1 MEQTNLI
8 PFNGDKIRRIWHDN
22 QWYFSVVDLIE
33 VLTESPNPRNY
44 WSMLKRKENQLYTIC
59 VQLPLPAKDGKNYKT
74 DCTNTEGVL
83 RVIQSVQSPKAEPI
97 KLWLAQT
104 GKERLEE
111 IEDPEIGLERL
122 TELYRIKGYD
132 EEWIDTRLKTIG
144 IRKELTE
151 EWKKRGVKE
160 GQEYAILTAE
170 IARTTFGLT
179 PSEHKKLKGL
189 EKENLRDHMTNLE
202 LLFTALG
209 EEFTKTYAIKEDAQG
224 FEENQTAATKG
235 GDLAGE
241 MRRNAEKKGMQVVSR
256 ANFLDRLKESDN
268 TAPLPPDSIEK

>member
-8 PFNGDKIRRIWHDN
+8 PFNGDKIRRIWHDE
-22 QWYFSVVDLIE
+22 QWYFSVVDLVE
-33 VLTESPNPRNY
+33 VLTESVNPSNY
-44 WSMLKRKENQLYTIC
+44 WNMLKKREPQLYTIC
-59 VQLPLPAKDGKNYKT
+59 VKLKFIAVDGKMRPT

-111 IEDPEIGLERL
+111 IQDPEIGLERL

-209 EEFTKTYAIKEDAQG
+209 EEFTKNFATKEDAQG
-224 FEENQTAATKG
+224 FEENQYAATKG

-241 MRRNAEKKGMQVVSR
+241 MRRNAEKKGMQVVSN
-256 ANFLDRLKESDN
+256 ANFLNRIKDDN
-268 TAPLPPDSIEK
+268 TPPLPPDSTEK

>member
-8 PFNGDKIRRIWHDN
+8 PFNGDKIRRIWHDE
-22 QWYFSVVDLIE
+22 QWYFSVVDLVE
-33 VLTESPNPRNY
+33 VLTESVNPSNY
-44 WSMLKRKENQLYTIC
+44 WNMLKKREPQLYTIC
-59 VQLPLPAKDGKNYKT
+59 VKLKFIAVDGKMRPT

-111 IEDPEIGLERL
+111 IQDPEIGLERL

-160 GQEYAILTAE
+160 GQEYSILTAE

-209 EEFTKTYAIKEDAQG
+209 EEFTKNFATKEDAQG
-224 FEENQTAATKG
+224 FEENQYAATKG

-241 MRRNAEKKGMQVVSR
+241 MRRNAEKKGMQVVSK
-256 ANFLDRLKESDN
+256 ANFLDKIKDDN
-268 TAPLPPDSIEK
+268 TAPLPPDSTEK

>member
-8 PFNGDKIRRIWHDN
+8 PFNGDKIRRIWHDE
-22 QWYFSVVDLIE
+22 QWYFSVVDLVE
-33 VLTESPNPRNY
+33 VLTESVNPSNY
-44 WSMLKRKENQLYTIC
+44 WNMLKKREPQLYTIC
-59 VQLPLPAKDGKNYKT
+59 VKLKFIAVDGKMRPT

-111 IEDPEIGLERL
+111 IQDPEIGLERL

-209 EEFTKTYAIKEDAQG
+209 EEFTKNFAIKEDAQG
-224 FEENQTAATKG
+224 FEENQYAATKG

-241 MRRNAEKKGMQVVSR
+241 MRRNAEKKGMQVVSK
-256 ANFLDRLKESDN
+256 ANFLDRLKENDN
-268 TAPLPPDSIEK
+268 TPPLPPDSVE